1 MVLAK
6 GKVLLMGGWGA
17 GTYPDPQGQ
26 NRLAVARS
34 CGRRECGVT
43 ASGVQGF
50 FGG

>member
-6 GKVLLMGGWGA
+6 GKVLLIGGGA

-26 NRLAVARS
+26 NRFVVARS

-43 ASGVQGF
+43 ASGLQGF